1 MICTNGKW
9 ELFWDPMTWT
19 RKSTMV
25 WKKNYDNSVSE
36 VLGMCSSEL
45 LKGKNYINSNIF
57 AFYDFKVGFQ
67 YTPQSGFTLLLPQ
80 FP

>member
-1 MICTNGKW
+1 MRIILRSYDLDQKIHNGV
-9 ELFWDPMTWT
+9 E
-19 RKSTMV
+19 
-25 WKKNYDNSVSE
+25 KNYDNSVSE

>member
-1 MICTNGKW
+1 MRIILRSYDLDQKIHNGV
-9 ELFWDPMTWT
+9 E
-19 RKSTMV
+19 
-25 WKKNYDNSVSE
+25 KNYDNSVSE

-67 YTPQSGFTLLLPQ
+67 YTPQSGFTLLLSQ

>member
-1 MICTNGKW
+1 MRIILRSYDLDQKIHNG
-9 ELFWDPMTWT
+9 
-19 RKSTMV
+19 V
-25 WKKNYDNSVSE
+25 GKNYDNSVSE